1 MFWDRDLPGFGIRV
15 YPSGAKVYVVQTRVF
30 GRSKRVTVGRHGK
43 LSADQARK
51 EAARIIAR
59 IKTGETVLNTQE
71 TVGAYKGLSVVE
83 RAFRSYKTVDL
94 KVRPIFHYAAHRVR
108 AHVFLCMLA
117 YYVEWHMRQRLKPL
131 LFDDHDP
138 QAAEALRA
146 SVVAPA
152 QVSPS
157 AKNKAA
163 HKITAAGWPVHSF
176 RSLLNDLA
184 TIAKNRVVTSQ
195 LNHAQPFDIITRPTA
210 LQDEIFKLL
219 GVRLERTQ

>member
-1 MFWDRDLPGFGIRV
+1 MN
-15 YPSGAKVYVVQTRVF
+15 A
-30 GRSKRVTVGRHGK
+30 
-43 LSADQARK
+43 
-51 EAARIIAR
+51 
-59 IKTGETVLNTQE
+59 QE

-117 YYVEWHMRQRLKPL
+117 YYVERHMRQRLKPL
-131 LFDDHDP
+131 LFDDDP

-152 QVSPS
+152 LVSPS
-157 AKNKAA
+157 AKNRAA
-163 HKITAAGWPVHSF
+163 RKITATGWPVHSF
-176 RSLLNDLA
+176 RSLLNDLS
-184 TIAKNRVVTSQ
+184 TIAKNRVVSSQ
-195 LNHAQPFDIITRPTA
+195 LPNPQPFDIITRPTA
-210 LQDEIFKLL
+210 LQAETFKLL